1 MILIFREHLGV
12 TNDGNET
19 DVTDPVAASFY
30 KGIWM
35 KQASLNTVVF
45 EKVFKC
51 VPTDSVRSFSELKV
65 SSSSLFPPSLFL
77 SIYF

>member
-51 VPTDSVRSFSELKV
+51 VPTDRDRVAVDLVAVRGR
-65 SSSSLFPPSLFL
+65 
-77 SIYF
+77 